1 MTLALQSAAP
11 LRLPVPTELA
21 LGDFVSTFGESL
33 LGAVREQN
41 PPIYN
46 GEAHPARERV
56 MSGLL
61 RQPFP
66 AQRDVVQAV
75 AALLCEAND
84 PSAIVNAEMGTGK
97 TIMAI
102 AAAAN
107 MGFNSMPKKGYN
119 IPAAMGMPML
129 L

>member
-1 MTLALQSAAP
+1 MTLALQSVAQP
-11 LRLPVPTELA
+11 RLPAPVEFA

-46 GEAHPARERV
+46 GEANPARDRV

-66 AQRDVVQAV
+66 AQREVVQAV
-75 AALLCEAND
+75 AALLCDAD
-84 PSAIVNAEMGTGK
+84 GSSAIINAEMGTGK

-102 AAAAN
+102 AAAAVLYAE
-107 MGFNSMPKKGYN
+107 SKAYARTLV
-119 IPAAMGMPML
+119 I
-129 L
+129 